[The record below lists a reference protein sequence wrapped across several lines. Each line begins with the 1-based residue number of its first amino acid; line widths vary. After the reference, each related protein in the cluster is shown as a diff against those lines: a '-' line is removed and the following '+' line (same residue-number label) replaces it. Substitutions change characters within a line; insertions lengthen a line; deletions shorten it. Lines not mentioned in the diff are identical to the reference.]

1 MKVLNSSN
9 EIFIERHG
17 NNCEKFYEGSNEK
30 LWNDQV
36 ALLTFYEK
44 EHSRY
49 EKEKHRKHL
58 WEAFHKTCGLIHIV
72 L

>member
-17 NNCEKFYEGSNEK
+17 NNCETFYEGSNEK
-30 LWNDQV
+30 LYDQV
-36 ALLTFYEK
+36 ALLTFYAK
-44 EHSRY
+44 EHSLY

-58 WEAFHKTCGLIHIV
+58 
-72 L
+72 